1 MKINKPAIFPLVLTA
16 ALFFFFIPVLP
27 QSQTEDLLTFLP
39 RSSEAEGWLK
49 ERAVLRYRG
58 EDLFEYINGGA
69 EIYYEYGFKEVVI
82 QDYKKNGHSLSLEI
96 FEMIDPQSAYGIYS
110 FKRSPEGIPLDTEAE
125 GRLEGYYLNF
135 WKGRYLITITGFDEE
150 QETVNG
156 LIAVAKTVE
165 SKIKTENNTRPGLLE
180 RLPQL
185 ELTEGSEKYFKGN
198 LGLFNSYSFS
208 RQDIFSLSEG
218 VKGSYKKGYDV
229 YILCQKKNLQPL
241 LRFEQAKD
249 FFRKEKKYRNFASHN
264 GSFSVSDDKNQ
275 LIYIESPGDAVII
288 ILGAQNPS
296 IAADIVKKLDTR
308 STIERNHSRRER
320 RLRKETSPR

>member
-1 MKINKPAIFPLVLTA
+1 VKINKPVIFPLVLTA
-16 ALFFFFIPVLP
+16 ALFFFFAPVLP
-27 QSQTEDLLTFLP
+27 RSQNEDLLTFLP
-39 RSSEAEGWLK
+39 RSGEAEGWLK
-49 ERAVLRYRG
+49 ERTVLRYRG

-125 GRLEGYYLNF
+125 GRLEGYYLNL

-156 LIAVAKTVE
+156 LTAVAKTVE

-198 LGLFNSYSFS
+198 LGLFNSYAFS
-208 RQDIFSLSEG
+208 RQDIFGLSEG

-229 YILCQKKNLQPL
+229 YILRQKANQQSNHP
-241 LRFEQAKD
+241 FEMVKSY
-249 FFRKEKKYRNFASHN
+249 FRNEKKYSHFTSRNGAI
-264 GSFSVSDDKNQ
+264 SVIDNKGQ
-275 LIYIESPGDAVII
+275 LIFIESSASAVFIV
-288 ILGAQNPS
+288 LGAQS
-296 IAADIVKKLDTR
+296 LIQAADVAKSI
-308 STIERNHSRRER
+308 RRD
-320 RLRKETSPR
+320 